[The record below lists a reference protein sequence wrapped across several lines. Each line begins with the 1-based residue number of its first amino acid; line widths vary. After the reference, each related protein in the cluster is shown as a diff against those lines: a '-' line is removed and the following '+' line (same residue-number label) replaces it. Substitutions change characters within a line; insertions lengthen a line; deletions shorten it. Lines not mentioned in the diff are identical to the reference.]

1 MVTNRKQQIL
11 ETVMLMLEDKQTF
24 KITTASIAK
33 KLNISEA
40 ALYRHFSSKKEIFIQ
55 LVDFIETSLL
65 TLSSKIL
72 VNDSFD
78 EKNVNILISSV
89 FKFFQKNKG
98 LTRIITVDII
108 DDNLRKKRIN
118 KIFQRLRLSLK
129 QYLKF
134 GVLNNNYPRK
144 KLNLIPNVMMAF
156 LMGKLMEYSM
166 LDFESKFFDSL
177 NDEVSAIVDL

>member
-1 MVTNRKQQIL
+1 MIANRKQQIL
-11 ETVMLMLEDKQTF
+11 ETVMLMLEDKQTL

-65 TLSSKIL
+65 TISSKIL
-72 VNDSFD
+72 VNDNFD
-78 EKNVNILISSV
+78 EKNINILISSV

-98 LTRIITVDII
+98 LTRMMTLDIL
-108 DDNLRKKRIN
+108 DDKLRKKRIN
-118 KIFQRLRLSLK
+118 KIFQRLRSSLK

-134 GVLNNNYPRK
+134 GVLNNNYPK
-144 KLNLIPNVMMAF
+144 QKLNLIPNILMAY
-156 LMGKLMEYSM
+156 LMGKLIEYSM
-166 LDFESKFFDSL
+166 LDFESKFFDSVS
-177 NDEVSAIVDL
+177 DEVSAIVRS

>member
-1 MVTNRKQQIL
+1 MITNRKQQIL
-11 ETVMLMLEDKQTF
+11 ETVMLMLEDKQTL

-40 ALYRHFSSKKEIFIQ
+40 ALYRHFSSKKEIFTQ

-65 TLSSKIL
+65 TISSKIL

-78 EKNVNILISSV
+78 VKNVNILISSI
-89 FKFFQKNKG
+89 FKFFEKNKG
-98 LTRIITVDII
+98 LTKIMTVDVL
-108 DDNLRKKRIN
+108 DDNLRKKRVN

-134 GVLNNNYPRK
+134 GVLNNDYPK
-144 KLNLIPNVMMAF
+144 QKFNLIPNIVMAY
-156 LMGKLMEYSM
+156 LMGKLMEYSKV
-166 LDFESKFFDSL
+166 DFESKFFDTV

>member
-1 MVTNRKQQIL
+1 MITNRKQQIL
-11 ETVMLMLEDKQTF
+11 ETVMLMMEDKHTF
-24 KITTASIAK
+24 KITTASIAE

-40 ALYRHFSSKKEIFIQ
+40 ALYRHFSSKKEIFVQ
-55 LVDFIETSLL
+55 LFDFIETSLL
-65 TLSSKIL
+65 TISNKIL

-78 EKNVNILISSV
+78 EKNINILISSI

-98 LTRIITVDII
+98 LTRIMTVDIL

-134 GVLNNNYPRK
+134 GVLNNNYPKK
-144 KLNLIPNVMMAF
+144 KLNLIPNILMAY
-156 LMGKLMEYSM
+156 LMGKLLEYSM
-166 LDFESKFFDSL
+166 LDFESKFFDTV
-177 NDEVSAIVDL
+177 NDEVSAVIDL